1 MTPTPVP
8 AIPRSTIDHIADL
21 ISQQTT
27 DRLLA
32 IVMLL
37 GLIFLIMV
45 GVMLW
50 RALPMLKEGTR
61 ARFEMARAFDSNTEA
76 MLAVQSELS
85 SLRKF
90 IEAQPPRTLWQL
102 ITGR

>member
-1 MTPTPVP
+1 MTPTPIP
-8 AIPRSTIDHIADL
+8 ALPRTTIDHIADL

-27 DRLLA
+27 DRLLV

-37 GLIFLIMV
+37 GLIFLIAGLFV
-45 GVMLW
+45 TW
-50 RALPMLKEGTR
+50 RAMPILKEGSR
-61 ARFEMARAFDSNTEA
+61 ARLEMARAFDSNTEA
-76 MLAVQSELS
+76 MRAVQSELS

-90 IEAQPPRTLWQL
+90 IEGQPPRTLWQL